1 VRLIHGPP
9 TVLRLDTEEEKKW
22 IVHNFVYHNDC
33 ILPLAQARL
42 SPGQAGLFNGW
53 GVFTTI
59 RIYERHSFAFERHWK
74 RLHQDARRIQIPFE
88 FVAERVLAAL
98 AEVIR
103 ANQVVNG
110 CARLYF
116 VYNKVGFWRSDE
128 PFPETDLLICSNDLP
143 VFVSPTALA
152 VQEHGRYTAHPLAGT
167 KVISWL
173 DNVWSLEQAHQ
184 RGFDEM
190 ILLNERSEVAEC
202 TSANLFSVRNS
213 LIQTPPLSSG
223 CLAGVTREVLLEIA
237 GKVGLSIKERS
248 LTLKELYEADEVFI
262 TSTSRALLPVG
273 RIEDHQV
280 PQTPG
285 PLTTRLAQAFSEY
298 VAHYC
303 ERSAVGG

>member
-1 VRLIHGPP
+1 
-9 TVLRLDTEEEKKW
+9 VLRLDTEEEKKW

-59 RIYERHSFAFERHWK
+59 RIYERHPFAFERHWK
-74 RLHQDARRIQIPFE
+74 RLHQDAKRIQLPFE

-152 VQEHGRYTAHPLAGT
+152 VQEHGRYTTHPLAGT

-173 DNVWSLEQAHQ
+173 HNVWSLEQARQ
-184 RGFDEM
+184 RGFDEV

-202 TSANLFSVRNS
+202 TSANVFSVRSS
-213 LIQTPPLSSG
+213 LIQTPPLSSA

-237 GKVGLSIKERS
+237 GKISLSIKERS
-248 LTLKELYEADEVFI
+248 LTLKELYEADEIFI

-280 PQTPG
+280 PQAPG

-303 ERSAVGG
+303 ERSAVGGQLQR